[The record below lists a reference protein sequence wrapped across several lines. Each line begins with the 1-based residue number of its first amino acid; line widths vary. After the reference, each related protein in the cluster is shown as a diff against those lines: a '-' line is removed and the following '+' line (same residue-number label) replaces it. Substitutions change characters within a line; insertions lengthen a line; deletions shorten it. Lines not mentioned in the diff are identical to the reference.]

1 MYGLNIPKKHIIA
14 SFFVLL
20 MVVVLPLVIILVQ
33 KRQDIRPRALQG
45 NANLLL
51 SVDKN
56 SPGEKEEIHV
66 MATVQLTNTTLLIS
80 GADITILYD
89 KAKLEAVSVVPA
101 IGSSDAFTE
110 APIVT
115 KEGSFDSTYN
125 FLRVAEVANK
135 AAGLLKSNSAKL
147 ADITFRTKV
156 AGQAVIKY
164 ADDNNL
170 LQIVGTSTP

>member
-14 SFFVLL
+14 SFFVLV
-20 MVVVLPLVIILVQ
+20 MIVVLPLVIILVQ
-33 KRQDIRPRALQG
+33 KRQDIRPRAQQG

-51 SVDKN
+51 SVN
-56 SPGEKEEIHV
+56 PSNPEVNNEIHV
-66 MATVQLTNTTLLIS
+66 MATVQLTVAALRIS
-80 GADITILYD
+80 GADFTILYD

-101 IGSSDAFTE
+101 IGSSEAFTE

-115 KEGSFDSTYN
+115 KEGSFDGTYN
-125 FLRVAEVANK
+125 FLRVVEVSTRSAN
-135 AAGLLKSNSAKL
+135 LLKPNSAKL
-147 ADITFRTKV
+147 ADITFRTKA

-164 ADDNNL
+164 IDDNNL